1 VPAAGRNLPPRD
13 NSRPALSV
21 QQAADRLGCSRQN
34 VYARLASGTLDG
46 CQEPGRSRP
55 ALRVYEDTLPAPIV
69 SALDGLELR
78 KAFDRLSRTHERLVA
93 DLTRER
99 DRERARADAATTAAL
114 QLKIALSER
123 AKADAHD
130 RKMRQ
135 ALAAALGHEAAAR
148 ERLDARDDAIQE
160 ALTVLL
166 TPNVA
171 P

>member
-1 VPAAGRNLPPRD
+1 
-13 NSRPALSV
+13 
-21 QQAADRLGCSRQN
+21 
-34 VYARLASGTLDG
+34 
-46 CQEPGRSRP
+46 
-55 ALRVYEDTLPAPIV
+55 VYEDTLPAPIV